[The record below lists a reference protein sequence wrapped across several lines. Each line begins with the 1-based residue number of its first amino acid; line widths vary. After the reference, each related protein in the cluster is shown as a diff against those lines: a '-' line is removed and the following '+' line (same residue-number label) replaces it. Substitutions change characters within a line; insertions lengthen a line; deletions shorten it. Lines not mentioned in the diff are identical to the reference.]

1 MIQSHECFDAPSD
14 HSISLWRY
22 MDFSKFVDLL
32 FSGELHF
39 ARSDLLGDP
48 FEGALPE
55 THAKAWDAL
64 LQASLDEN
72 RAERLPTGWADLSH
86 EQIIEFGNMQTRAG
100 RQFRQMMFISCW
112 HMNEYES
119 AGMWS
124 LYSKTNES
132 ICIQTRYNLIAEE
145 LPDSSYLGVV
155 KYINYEHDLIDLGNI
170 FHRFLHKRKSFEHER
185 EIRSILLSVN
195 GRPPKEDSRI
205 IYSNDHARVK
215 VDLSK
220 ICESIY
226 VNPNSPR
233 WFANLVEQVVA
244 KAGLRIPVRQSSLAR
259 DPIF

>member
-1 MIQSHECFDAPSD
+1 MIQSHQSFEAPRDQSVA
-14 HSISLWRY
+14 LWRY

-32 FSGELHF
+32 FSSELHF

-55 THAKAWDAL
+55 THAKAWDAM
-64 LQASLDEN
+64 LQASLSEN
-72 RAERLPTGWADLSH
+72 RAERMPTGWADMTH
-86 EQIIEFGNMQTRAG
+86 EQIIAVGNMITQVAQRS
-100 RQFRQMMFISCW
+100 RQDMLISCW

-145 LPDSSYLGVV
+145 LPDSCFLGAVS
-155 KYINYEHDLIDLGNI
+155 YINYEKDWIDVRNI
-170 FHRFLHKRKSFEHER
+170 FNRFLHKRKSFEHER
-185 EIRSILLSVN
+185 EVRSVLWRIN
-195 GRPPKEDSRI
+195 GSPPKEDPRI
-205 IYSNDHARVK
+205 TYSNDHARVK
-215 VDLSK
+215 VELSK

>member
-1 MIQSHECFDAPSD
+1 MIQSHECFETPND
-14 HSISLWRY
+14 HSIALWRY

-32 FSGELHF
+32 FSSELHF

-64 LQASLDEN
+64 LQASLSEN
-72 RAERLPTGWADLSH
+72 RAERLPTGWADMTH
-86 EQIIEFGNMQTRAG
+86 EQIIALGNMNTHAG

-155 KYINYEHDLIDLGNI
+155 KYINYEHDLIDLGNV

-185 EIRSILLSVN
+185 EIRSVLMYVN
-195 GRPPKEDSRI
+195 GSPPKEAARI
-205 IYSNDHARVK
+205 TYSSDHARVK
-215 VDLSK
+215 MDFSK
-220 ICESIY
+220 IIEHIY
-226 VNPNSPR
+226 VNPNSPK
-233 WFANLVEQVVA
+233 WFANLVERVVA
-244 KAGLRIPVRQSSLAR
+244 RAGFHIPVQQSSLAR